1 MHNVL
6 TPRGALVRDAHVW
19 ARYLDDAI
27 EMFCE
32 DADVVFAGHHW
43 PRWGRERIVD
53 FLAKQRD
60 LYGYIHDQTL
70 RLLNK
75 GLLGAEI
82 AETLELPPGSSASG
96 TAAATT
102 AR

>member
-27 EMFCE
+27 EMFGD

-75 GLLGAEI
+75 GLRRARSPRSWSCLR
-82 AETLELPPGSSASG
+82 GSSGSG